1 MILKSPLYSW
11 QVSRCSHY
19 WNWVS
24 NWHKDIYHD
33 SWTQGTHSVAGCTVS
48 GWDEPLWQRK
58 DPRESGTCQGRWCIW
73 IFWGHSWHYQ
83 ILQGCN
89 LQQNWKEDTL
99 CYPIF
104 DSRFVKHVCQLNCTI
119 LEPICGNFC
128 LEQLSHMFVFIFD
141 CICVHVCGGKL
152 IAKGILY

>member
-119 LEPICGNFC
+119 LDLSVEIFVWNSYRMC
-128 LEQLSHMFVFIFD
+128 LSLY
-141 CICVHVCGGKL
+141 L
-152 IAKGILY
+152 IAFVYMYVEESW